1 MFVIFS
7 PLEQFEIVPLFH
19 FILGSK
25 FAFTNASF
33 FLTLAIFVT
42 LSYFF
47 ITTTNSTLI
56 PNRWQSI
63 TEMVFEFVQNMTF
76 EALGAKG
83 SKFFPFLFATFSF
96 VFGCNILG
104 MVPYTFTVTSHIIF
118 TFSLGMTTFIG
129 LNIID

>member
-7 PLEQFEIVPLFH
+7 PLDQFEIVPLFH

-83 SKFFPFLFATFSF
+83 S
-96 VFGCNILG
+96 
-104 MVPYTFTVTSHIIF
+104 
-118 TFSLGMTTFIG
+118 
-129 LNIID
+129 